1 MADQA
6 RVRAVLEH
14 RRGPRLAPAGDHPP
28 QVHVAPVEGP
38 LGRVLVV
45 RPAIG
50 VPELHRRVDVEHAT
64 VVAPLHDFAAIDVPR
79 QIDEQ
84 VAGREVL
91 AQQAAQ
97 VLRRHAIL
105 DEGYALLDPG
115 LQSRGSF
122 GSKSMIVMRF
132 GSTLMCFSRMGSV
145 QRATAP
151 KPTNK
156 MRFGDKNIRYPRRL
170 INRVNRSAA
179 QKNEAGPIRALRFAE
194 QGTAPV
200 RLADSTGV
208 DM

>member
-1 MADQA
+1 
-6 RVRAVLEH
+6 
-14 RRGPRLAPAGDHPP
+14 
-28 QVHVAPVEGP
+28 
-38 LGRVLVV
+38 
-45 RPAIG
+45 
-50 VPELHRRVDVEHAT
+50 
-64 VVAPLHDFAAIDVPR
+64 
-79 QIDEQ
+79 
-84 VAGREVL
+84 
-91 AQQAAQ
+91 
-97 VLRRHAIL
+97 
-105 DEGYALLDPG
+105 
-115 LQSRGSF
+115 
-122 GSKSMIVMRF
+122 
-132 GSTLMCFSRMGSV
+132 MCFSKMGSV